1 LAIWT
6 PDLGADRRRV
16 LRKKAEFGCVVRE
29 QGIVRTCIPRK
40 FEDYTDLNSL
50 RFTFTNTEI
59 IKSEPSVSYLQGPQD
74 HNRWSENQIEDNS
87 RVYVALCVATFSFCS
102 RLSGK
107 SDQKNYGSA
116 VIKRR
121 KIDAQLDI
129 NE

>member
-1 LAIWT
+1 MSYI
-6 PDLGADRRRV
+6 
-16 LRKKAEFGCVVRE
+16 
-29 QGIVRTCIPRK
+29 QG
-40 FEDYTDLNSL
+40 S
-50 RFTFTNTEI
+50 
-59 IKSEPSVSYLQGPQD
+59 QD
-74 HNRWSENQIEDNS
+74 DTRWSENQIEDNS